1 MVEATCQVGLP
12 PAVRQLSL
20 TRRDN
25 AVQQKKPPARPQRKK
40 PIVVRLKKPPKEQQR
55 KPPQEKPLKT
65 LLDKLP
71 SRKLLVRQLKSKL
84 AELQSKM
91 LKLVERLKKPVE

>member
-1 MVEATCQVGLP
+1 MVVVTCLVDRP
-12 PAVRQLSL
+12 RVVRQLSL
-20 TRRDN
+20 MRRDN

-40 PIVVRLKKPPKEQQR
+40 PIVVRLR
-55 KPPQEKPLKT
+55 KPPREKPRKT

-71 SRKLLVRQLKSKL
+71 SRKLLARLLKKKRDAVLKRL

-91 LKLVERLKKPVE
+91 LKLVERLRKPVE